1 MTSIDFQ
8 IDQAAF
14 SDALDTVR
22 RAASG
27 KSSLP
32 ILETIRIEAIGG
44 EVILGATDLQVY
56 IAARVAATVAVEGAL
71 AIPARA
77 LVDWVRALPT
87 GTVRLALTTKATRVR
102 ASSGRSTAALV
113 YFDVDDFP
121 SPPTAAVAVEL
132 AVDARRLRR
141 ALGRVLPA
149 VRADDGHPALGSVC
163 LTPGADGLRL
173 AAADGSRLAQTVVP
187 EAVSASTDP
196 VLLPRRAAEEFARI
210 LGAGDVARLL
220 IGEGRNAARL
230 AVGRYEVFARLVEGG
245 FPEVAQIIPQRAVT
259 RVAVE
264 VQGLRRALKLAS
276 FFGTGGQHP
285 VVFDAAPGRLRL
297 HAPDAGVGESE
308 TELEAAFEGR
318 PGRIVVDV
326 PLLAELLREAD
337 APVVTLAWENTTRPV
352 VIHEV
357 ADGGVRADDLW
368 LVMPM
373 RHAAVADVAP
383 TAEETALP
391 QAA

>member
-1 MTSIDFQ
+1 MTAIDFQ

-22 RAASG
+22 RAVSG

-32 ILETIRIEAIGG
+32 LLETIRIEAIGG
-44 EVILGATDLQVY
+44 EVVLGATDLQVY
-56 IAARVAATVAVEGAL
+56 ISARVAAAVAVEGAL

-77 LVDWVRALPT
+77 LVDWVRALPP

-113 YFDVDDFP
+113 FLDVDDFP
-121 SPPTAAVAVEL
+121 SPPTTAAAVEL

-187 EAVSASTDP
+187 EAVSAP
-196 VLLPRRAAEEFARI
+196 VGRVLLPRRAAEEFARV

-245 FPEVAQIIPQRAVT
+245 FPEMAQIIPQSAVT

-352 VIHEV
+352 VIREV

-368 LVMPM
+368 IVMPM

-383 TAEETALP
+383 ATEETALP